1 MILTILLLAAAL
13 AVTPRFLRWRAGLKK
28 SSELEMARLIRG
40 PVFIRSQFPGDP
52 NPERTAEYL
61 RVLIL
66 EAGNTW
72 ISPQDVHVR
81 VYHPNMGNGQNLS
94 MPFEVWEQ
102 MVDEEKAAIRKK
114 FAIETATVNNEIRDA
129 ILGQNGKGN

>member
-1 MILTILLLAAAL
+1 MILTILLLAALLVA
-13 AVTPRFLRWRAGLKK
+13 TPRLLRWRAGLKK

-52 NPERTAEYL
+52 NPERIAEYL

-66 EAGNTW
+66 ESGNTW
-72 ISPQDVHVR
+72 ITPGDVHVR
-81 VYHPNMGNGQNLS
+81 VYHPNMGNGAALA

-102 MVDEEKAAIRKK
+102 LVDEEKASIRQK
-114 FAIETATVNNEIRDA
+114 FARENATINEEIRQA
-129 ILGQNGKGN
+129 ILGQNGKAN